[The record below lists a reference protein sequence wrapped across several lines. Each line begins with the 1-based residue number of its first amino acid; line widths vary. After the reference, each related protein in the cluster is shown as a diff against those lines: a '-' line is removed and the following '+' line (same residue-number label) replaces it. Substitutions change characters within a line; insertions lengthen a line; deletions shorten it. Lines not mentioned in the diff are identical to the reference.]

1 MRPAALLICS
11 ALVLS
16 GASALAETPSDP
28 APRQDNIEVM
38 EDAQAGDHWTYEI
51 RDEISG
57 TLKSTLV
64 QTITDVSANEIGVQV
79 TWLGNSDTG
88 FLTFDRN
95 WNVKTSGAWRYQQGD
110 GTGISPP
117 LSIGKSWPIKSND
130 VNASNGTNF
139 RRTGTSKVV
148 GQENVTTK
156 AGTFQSYKI
165 ETTLQGVNAKDPS
178 RKMQLTQT
186 TWYAPEIDHWIKRTS
201 ETRIDGHVQGRSVME
216 LVEYGRR

>member
-1 MRPAALLICS
+1 MRRAALLMCS
-11 ALVLS
+11 MLVVS
-16 GASALAETPSDP
+16 GFAARAETAAP
-28 APRQDNIEVM
+28 AAHQDAIETM
-38 EDAQAGDHWTYEI
+38 EDAQTGDHWTYEI
-51 RDEISG
+51 RDEIAG
-57 TLKSTLV
+57 TLKSTMV
-64 QTITDVSANEIGVQV
+64 QTITDVGASEIGVQV

-117 LSIGKSWPIKSND
+117 LSVGRSWPIKSND
-130 VNASNGTNF
+130 INPSNGINF

-148 GQENVTTK
+148 GQESVTTK
-156 AGTFQSYKI
+156 AGTFESYKI

-186 TWYAPEIDHWIKRTS
+186 MWYAPAVDHWIKRTS
-201 ETRIDGHVQGRSVME
+201 ETRIDGHVQGKTTME